1 MFTRLSNWQ
10 AEYIW
15 WNNEDLTDYDGI
27 VIPGGFSYGDY
38 LRAGAIASNTPVING
53 VKALVKE
60 EKPVLGICNGAQILG
75 EIGLMPGLFITN
87 EVPKFNCE
95 WVELKVATNRTPF
108 TKNFEKNQKIKI
120 PIAHAEGRFYTKDI
134 DLMKDQDQIVLQ
146 FEGKNPNGSMEAIT
160 GVCDE
165 SGLVMAMMPHPE
177 RATTSLLGSKD
188 GLEFFK
194 GMLDSI

>member
-1 MFTRLSNWQ
+1 M
-10 AEYIW
+10 
-15 WNNEDLTDYDGI
+15 TDYDGI

-160 GVCDE
+160 GICDE

>member
-1 MFTRLSNWQ
+1 M
-10 AEYIW
+10 
-15 WNNEDLTDYDGI
+15 
-27 VIPGGFSYGDY
+27 
-38 LRAGAIASNTPVING
+38 
-53 VKALVKE
+53 K
-60 EKPVLGICNGAQILG
+60 
-75 EIGLMPGLFITN
+75 
-87 EVPKFNCE
+87 
-95 WVELKVATNRTPF
+95 F